1 MVNLRETKLK
11 GDNAFRENDY
21 TLASFYYSTA
31 LGYDPLNATLL
42 SNRSL
47 CLLRMKMEIGA
58 FNDAMAC
65 IRLKPDWPKAY
76 YRDFKDAVDAFSDG
90 LKLDPGSQELKK
102 AYQEAVEAKLKANH
116 FYS

>member
-76 YRDFKDAVDAFSDG
+76 YRVGAALSANGICSFSTVYYLFNVFYIDT
-90 LKLDPGSQELKK
+90 LIGSII
-102 AYQEAVEAKLKANH
+102 
-116 FYS
+116 